1 MSNYS
6 VINPVLSI
14 EYLLFPDN
22 IYIRGDVV
30 LRHDYSISL
39 HDSLTHEAV
48 AYALVSRP
56 APHAGRLFHL
66 PTIQYPL
73 S

>member
-1 MSNYS
+1 MFNYS

-39 HDSLTHEAV
+39 LDSLTYEAV
-48 AYALVSRP
+48 ALVSRP